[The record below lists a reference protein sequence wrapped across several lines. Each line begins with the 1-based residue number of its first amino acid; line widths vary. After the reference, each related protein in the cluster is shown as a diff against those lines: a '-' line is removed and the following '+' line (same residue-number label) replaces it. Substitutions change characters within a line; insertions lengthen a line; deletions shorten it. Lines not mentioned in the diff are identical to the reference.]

1 MSTEEDYFGKLRA
14 ASAERDS
21 LLCIGL
27 DPEPRV
33 IGGGVERAVEVC
45 RRVVDS
51 TSDIACAYKPNSAF
65 WEQYGP
71 SGWEALATVRR
82 LVPPDVPVLLDCK
95 RADVP
100 NTMAAYAS
108 AVFDAMH
115 FDAATVH
122 AYHGADSIAMFA
134 DYTARGVYVVCHT
147 SNPGR
152 ADLQD
157 LPSGEQ
163 PLFMAVADLAMRCNK
178 NGNMGVVIGATA
190 PHEVALVRHRFP
202 KQPFLLPGIGR
213 QGGDVEATVRA
224 AFTGDS
230 ASCLVAVAGAIM
242 GAGDPRAAAMS
253 WRDRIRVAAEQ
264 AKPREA

>member
-1 MSTEEDYFGKLRA
+1 MSTDEDYFGKLRA

-71 SGWEALATVRR
+71 SGWKALATVRR

-95 RADVP
+95 
-100 NTMAAYAS
+100 
-108 AVFDAMH
+108 
-115 FDAATVH
+115 
-122 AYHGADSIAMFA
+122 
-134 DYTARGVYVVCHT
+134 
-147 SNPGR
+147 
-152 ADLQD
+152 
-157 LPSGEQ
+157 
-163 PLFMAVADLAMRCNK
+163 
-178 NGNMGVVIGATA
+178 
-190 PHEVALVRHRFP
+190 
-202 KQPFLLPGIGR
+202 
-213 QGGDVEATVRA
+213 RA

>member
-1 MSTEEDYFGKLRA
+1 MSSSGDYFGKLRA
-14 ASAERDS
+14 ASAKRDS

-33 IGGGVERAVEVC
+33 IGAGVETAIAFC
-45 RRVVDS
+45 RRVIDR
-51 TSDIACAYKPNSAF
+51 TSDIACCFKPNAAF

-71 SGWEALATVRR
+71 RGWEALATVRG
-82 LVPPDVPVLLDCK
+82 LVPSDVPVLLDCK

-122 AYHGADSIAMFA
+122 AYHGADSIAAFA
-134 DYTARGVYVVCHT
+134 DYAAHGVYIVCHT

-152 ADLQD
+152 ADLQH
-157 LPSGEQ
+157 LECAEQ
-163 PLFMAVADLAMRCNK
+163 PLFMEVAALAMRCDR
-178 NGNMGVVIGATA
+178 NGNTGVVMGATA
-190 PHEVALVRHRFP
+190 PHEVALVRERFP

-224 AFTGDS
+224 AFNGDP
-230 ASCLVAVAGAIM
+230 ASCLIAVASAVM
-242 GAGDPRAAAMS
+242 YADDPRAAAAS
-253 WRDRIRVAAEQ
+253 WRDRIRAAAET
-264 AKPREA
+264 ATKLG

>member
-100 NTMAAYAS
+100 NTMAPMRRLYSTPCTLTPQPYMHTTALTPSLCSPTIQLVAS
-108 AVFDAMH
+108 TSCVTPRILGELIFKICRPASSRCSWPSPTWRC
-115 FDAATVH
+115 AATR
-122 AYHGADSIAMFA
+122 
-134 DYTARGVYVVCHT
+134 TAIWGW
-147 SNPGR
+147 S
-152 ADLQD
+152 
-157 LPSGEQ
+157 
-163 PLFMAVADLAMRCNK
+163 
-178 NGNMGVVIGATA
+178 
-190 PHEVALVRHRFP
+190 
-202 KQPFLLPGIGR
+202 
-213 QGGDVEATVRA
+213 
-224 AFTGDS
+224 
-230 ASCLVAVAGAIM
+230 
-242 GAGDPRAAAMS
+242 
-253 WRDRIRVAAEQ
+253 
-264 AKPREA
+264 